1 MAGRLVLA
9 LALLVDATHAF
20 ARTRT
25 PRLDACSRAR
35 ATRRSAADEPL
46 DVWADAVSAFDGDDD
61 EEAYY
66 GLSPPRPDAP
76 PWLHAAIVAA
86 GGDAELALAPLTDRE
101 ADVLLERYWMEPS
114 TQLECSLRLDLS
126 LARVAQLERA
136 ARRKLETTGEIR
148 ELESDDARRA
158 LAEGSLMLTLF
169 EKRVGYFYF
178 RDELRVDEETLSR
191 VLAQHGPVLSQRR
204 DTLQRKGEALR
215 ENLDLD
221 DAALRRLVSSQPTI
235 LGLNA
240 DALAAKIAWL
250 AARCGVPRRRLG
262 DACVR
267 CPQLLTASL
276 RKTLEPNFRTYAHL
290 DAALPAALL
299 GTWPG
304 ALRATGLRGR
314 LRALDALDAEGS
326 GGALAARAANAS
338 LDAPKAL
345 ALRVAEKA
353 PRVLCLDAATLAARV
368 NGLVASLGA
377 RAASDAC
384 YRHPELLLTSPDQL
398 ARLTDALGDELAL
411 SARAAAGL
419 GTLVATKAAKVA
431 NSVADAKLRQ
441 RLAFLRD
448 ELGLGVDR
456 AAAVVSKR
464 PQCLGLSVP
473 GTLRTTC
480 RFLAARLLGAPP
492 LNASAPPEALDDVFD
507 TRTRAN
513 LASLVASYPTVL
525 GLSVDANLA
534 PKLDALAAAAA
545 DSPGVD
551 DGAAAAAAAV
561 IACPALL
568 GYSLDSRLRPRLEEM
583 RLRGLPFVHITN
595 LAQVPERLFLA
606 KLEGRVEK
614 LEREAGE
621 PLPLTTR

>member
-1 MAGRLVLA
+1 M
-9 LALLVDATHAF
+9 
-20 ARTRT
+20 
-25 PRLDACSRAR
+25 
-35 ATRRSAADEPL
+35 
-46 DVWADAVSAFDGDDD
+46 
-61 EEAYY
+61 
-66 GLSPPRPDAP
+66 
-76 PWLHAAIVAA
+76 
-86 GGDAELALAPLTDRE
+86 
-101 ADVLLERYWMEPS
+101 
-114 TQLECSLRLDLS
+114 
-126 LARVAQLERA
+126 
-136 ARRKLETTGEIR
+136 
-148 ELESDDARRA
+148 
-158 LAEGSLMLTLF
+158 
-169 EKRVGYFYF
+169 
-178 RDELRVDEETLSR
+178 
-191 VLAQHGPVLSQRR
+191 
-204 DTLQRKGEALR
+204 
-215 ENLDLD
+215 
-221 DAALRRLVSSQPTI
+221 
-235 LGLNA
+235 
-240 DALAAKIAWL
+240 
-250 AARCGVPRRRLG
+250 
-262 DACVR
+262 
-267 CPQLLTASL
+267 
-276 RKTLEPNFRTYAHL
+276 
-290 DAALPAALL
+290 
-299 GTWPG
+299 
-304 ALRATGLRGR
+304 
-314 LRALDALDAEGS
+314 
-326 GGALAARAANAS
+326 
-338 LDAPKAL
+338 
-345 ALRVAEKA
+345 
-353 PRVLCLDAATLAARV
+353 LCLDAATLAARV

-411 SARAAAGL
+411 SARAAASL

-621 PLPLTTR
+621 AMPLTTR